1 MAKVA
6 SFAKRVFYRKRP
18 ASRPPPETATVKQLL
33 LDIAPP
39 PAPTLG
45 NFVVGANTELLA
57 ALSSVLDGSAGERFV
72 YLWGGTGC
80 GKSHLLA
87 GFAAEA
93 AVLGMRVG
101 FIAGGTD
108 ACRADDLAA
117 CDVIVVDDVLKL
129 DADSQVGLFDLI
141 NRLRD
146 GTGLLLVS
154 GPFAPMHLKLRP
166 DLATRLGQ
174 CLIYQTQ
181 CLSDADKQQALISHA
196 QGRGFTLPMDAASYL
211 LRKWKRDLPSLMAVL
226 DALDRYSLE
235 VKRPITVPLVRE
247 VLGLLP
253 VE

>member
-6 SFAKRVFYRKRP
+6 GFAKRVFYRKSP
-18 ASRPPPETATVKQLL
+18 FSPMKQLL

-39 PAPTLG
+39 PEPALD
-45 NFVVGANTELLA
+45 NFVVGANAELLS
-57 ALSSVLDGSAGERFV
+57 ALRGVLDGSAGERFV
-72 YLWGGTGC
+72 YLWGGAGC

-87 GFAAEA
+87 GVA
-93 AVLGMRVG
+93 AVARALGMRVCHV
-101 FIAGGTD
+101 AGGKD
-108 ACRADDLAA
+108 ACRADDLMG
-117 CDVIVVDDVLKL
+117 CDVVIVDDVLKL

-174 CLIYQTQ
+174 CLIYQVQ
-181 CLSDADKQQALISHA
+181 CLSDEDKQQALISHA
-196 QGRGFTLPMDAASYL
+196 QGRGFTLPVDAAAYL
-211 LRKWKRDLPSLMAVL
+211 LRHWKRDLPSLMAVL

-235 VKRPITVPLVRE
+235 VKRPITAPLVRE
-247 VLGLLP
+247 VLALLP
-253 VE
+253 GA